1 MSAPV
6 DPWQSPKSRQHQVSV
21 WAMGKLASPLRY
33 LATLWSVQLLQ
44 LALIMTS
51 RYWIHPMPLRLAFVV
66 VVIAAPMRW
75 MKKQGPPSVQL
86 RWQTGTGARLS
97 GTFIQRDV
105 PLTQAVIA
113 ESVAIHGERLVFGL
127 AAPGS
132 GGSALSL
139 ETSAFRTIAEHDIR
153 DLFAAALVGDAAGL
167 AAIAKANGLKPRER
181 SGLIS
186 VSIVEERT
194 ILLIGLAGMFVILA
208 LCYPIWR
215 ALP

>member
-1 MSAPV
+1 MSDPV

-51 RYWIHPMPLRLAFVV
+51 RYWIDPMPLRLVFVV

-75 MKKQGPPSVQL
+75 MKKRGPPSVQL
-86 RWQTGTGARLS
+86 RWQTGAGARLS
-97 GTFIQRDV
+97 GTFVQRDV

-113 ESVAIHGERLVFGL
+113 EGVAIHGERLVFATPG
-127 AAPGS
+127 AA
-132 GGSALSL
+132 GGALSL
-139 ETSAFRTIAEHDIR
+139 ETSAFRTLSERDIR

-167 AAIAKANGLKPRER
+167 AAIAKAKGIKTRER
-181 SGLIS
+181 PGLIS
-186 VSIVEERT
+186 VSVVEERA
-194 ILLIGLAGMFVILA
+194 IMLIGLAGMLGILA